1 MLRFAHQHY
10 LYFLIVVPLLL
21 LVFLLLNRY
30 KKNLLKKF
38 ASLKLLEEL
47 TASSSSYKYWT
58 KIGLILL
65 TITFLIIALAN
76 PRIGTRYEE
85 VQREG
90 VDIIIALDVSL
101 SMKAEDLKPS
111 RLEKAKHEI
120 SSLISRL
127 KGDRIGLVLFAG
139 ESYVQLPLTIDYSAA
154 QMLIDIIDVES
165 APTPG
170 TAIGSAIAM
179 AMKSFPNEEVQK
191 SDKVLIIITDGE
203 TFDQQTP
210 AAAEEAAKSGVRI
223 YTIGLG
229 SPTGAPI
236 PIYNKQGQQT
246 DFKRD
251 LDGNIVLTK
260 LDETI
265 LERIA
270 SISSGKYYRAS
281 NNEDELDL
289 IYKEIQQLEKKEQG
303 TKQFTQF
310 EDRFQY
316 LIALGLLCLGIEFF
330 ISEKKWKWFSKFNIF
345 RIKKS

>member
-1 MLRFAHQHY
+1 
-10 LYFLIVVPLLL
+10 LLGIFIIL
-21 LVFLLLNRY
+21 NIHNKGLLNR
-30 KKNLLKKF
+30 F
-38 ASLKLLEEL
+38 AKLKLLEYL
-47 TASSSSYKYWT
+47 TQSASIYKYWT

-65 TITFLIIALAN
+65 CISFLIIALAN

-120 SSLISRL
+120 SSLISKL

-139 ESYVQLPLTIDYSAA
+139 ESYAQLPLTIDYSAA
-154 QMLIDIIDVES
+154 QMLVDVVDVES

-170 TAIGSAIAM
+170 TAIGSAISM
-179 AMKSFPNEEVQK
+179 AMKSFPNEEIQK
-191 SDKVLIIITDGE
+191 TDKVLIIITDGE
-203 TFDQQTP
+203 THDQQTP
-210 AAAEEAAKSGVRI
+210 EMAEEAAKNGIKI

-229 SPTGAPI
+229 SSSGAPI

-265 LERIA
+265 LEKVA
-270 SISSGKYYRAS
+270 SIGNGKYYRAS

-289 IYKEIQQLEKKEQG
+289 IYREIQKLEKKEQG
-303 TKQFTQF
+303 SKQFTQF

-316 LIALGLLCLGIEFF
+316 FIALGLLCLCTEFF
-330 ISEKKWKWFSKFNIF
+330 LSEKRWKLFTRFNIF
-345 RIKKS
+345 RVKKQLKQKSKNV